1 MRVSGASAWPRSAAG
16 VATLFYAGIYEDD
29 SIARALDYLART
41 APPGS
46 GGPMIQPY
54 YFYGHYYAVQAMYLA
69 GGEWWAQWWP
79 GIRDELV
86 RIQSEDGS
94 WVDHQSG
101 NAYATAMALVVAQM
115 PKRYLPIFQR

>member
-1 MRVSGASAWPRSAAG
+1 MV
-16 VATLFYAGIYEDD
+16 
-29 SIARALDYLART
+29 
-41 APPGS
+41 
-46 GGPMIQPY
+46 QPY

-79 GIRDELV
+79 GIREELI

>member
-1 MRVSGASAWPRSAAG
+1 
-16 VATLFYAGIYEDD
+16 
-29 SIARALDYLART
+29 
-41 APPGS
+41 
-46 GGPMIQPY
+46 
-54 YFYGHYYAVQAMYLA
+54 MYLA